1 MTALT
6 PEQIRVL
13 GTLIE
18 KEMSTPDYYPMSL
31 NSLTN
36 ACNQKNNREPVTN
49 YDDNFVLQTLE
60 ELRNLRLSVEI
71 SGSGRVKKYGHRISD
86 TLNLS
91 NRELALMAVMLL
103 RGPQTVNELKDR
115 TERLH
120 RFEDNEAVESTLRK
134 LMERTPEPLAIF
146 IPKQTGLREPRYMHL
161 MGGPIDVTSISDVLP
176 TRRAASEDGEK
187 VQQLENEIADLRGRV
202 EKLEDVIRQLT

>member
-36 ACNQKNNREPVTN
+36 ACNQKNNREPLTN

-60 ELRNLRLSVEI
+60 ELRALRLSVEI

-120 RFEDNEAVESTLRK
+120 RFEDNEAVEATLRK
-134 LMERTPEPLAIF
+134 LMERSPEPLAIF
-146 IPKQTGLREPRYMHL
+146 VPKQAGMREPRYMHL
-161 MGGPIDVTSISDVLP
+161 MGGPVDVTTITDVMP
-176 TRRAASEDGEK
+176 VRRASAEDNEK
-187 VQQLENEIADLRGRV
+187 LQQLEQEVVSLRGRL
-202 EKLEDVIRQLT
+202 EKLEEIIRQLT

>member
-36 ACNQKNNREPVTN
+36 ACNQKNNREPLTN

-60 ELRNLRLSVEI
+60 ELRALRLSVEI

-120 RFEDNEAVESTLRK
+120 RFEDNEAVEATLRK
-134 LMERTPEPLAIF
+134 LMERSPEPLAIF
-146 IPKQTGLREPRYMHL
+146 VPKQAGMREPRYMHL
-161 MGGPIDVTSISDVLP
+161 MGGPVDVTTITDVMP
-176 TRRAASEDGEK
+176 VRRASAEDNEK
-187 VQQLENEIADLRGRV
+187 LQQLEQEVISLRGRV
-202 EKLEDVIRQLT
+202 EKLEEIIRQLT